1 MLDVTS
7 RVHASRCLL
16 CLMSWCVAGALPI
29 RCGPAVAAPPAI
41 EVPVVLNELPPTLR
55 GVLRPEGNDPGGG
68 GMLPSVARRG
78 GAPIG
83 VGDGGDLIGF
93 GGEGVGA
100 AVSGCFVD
108 TAEGIRGLHEG
119 FTEVLRAGATAAAG
133 GS

>member
-1 MLDVTS
+1 
-7 RVHASRCLL
+7 
-16 CLMSWCVAGALPI
+16 
-29 RCGPAVAAPPAI
+29 
-41 EVPVVLNELPPTLR
+41 
-55 GVLRPEGNDPGGG
+55 
-68 GMLPSVARRG
+68 MLPSVARRG

-119 FTEVLRAGATAAAG
+119 FTEVLRAGATAAAEDLDVTTA
-133 GS
+133 SRLLLPVLWH